1 MTSSPTFSIREATPA
16 DLSAAKALMMRTVE
30 EDFGTP
36 YDPRYH
42 RDIDDLAAAYLEPS
56 RHTLFVAVDED
67 SGELIAT
74 GGVRVGRLQGGPP
87 DLVRRY
93 AGDDAAQLVRIYVAR
108 EQRRRGIARAV
119 VRACLAFAL
128 RDGGYSIIALHTFPH
143 SPGALAF
150 WQSMATQVGYQE
162 RSGIPAEAFFEIDL
176 EDARRMVAGTRP
188 TARDAARQREIE
200 ADASGGDLPAMT

>member
-1 MTSSPTFSIREATPA
+1 MTPSPSFSIREAIPA
-16 DLSAAKALMMRTVE
+16 DLPAAKALMTHTVE

-36 YDPRYH
+36 YDPAYH
-42 RDIDDLAAAYLEPS
+42 RDIDDLAAAYLDPP
-56 RHTLFVAVDED
+56 RHALFVAVDD
-67 SGELIAT
+67 GSGEVIAT
-74 GGVRVGRLQGGPP
+74 GGLRVGRLRGGPVE
-87 DLVRRY
+87 LVSRY
-93 AGDDAAQLVRIYVAR
+93 AGDDTAQLVRIYVAR
-108 EQRRRGIARAV
+108 QHRRRGIARAL

-176 EDARRMVAGTRP
+176 EDARGMAAGTGRDRRARGSRP
-188 TARDAARQREIE
+188 V
-200 ADASGGDLPAMT
+200 